1 MTGLGVAAWPWSRRF
16 DRRAPGRQYKHEGH
30 GTVFLLSGGSRV
42 TSNKIRAVTVAR
54 EALRGAAPRLPP
66 PHVLARATLLT
77 WGSSARNRPGP
88 TLTESSSPSQS
99 GRAVG
104 SSEKPRGPRPRPS
117 RARVC
122 PARPRPRAQCSAV
135 HVAPPS
141 ALGRGGRGCLRGTG
155 ASRARVL

>member
-16 DRRAPGRQYKHEGH
+16 DRRAPGRQYEHEGH
-30 GTVFLLSGGSRV
+30 GTVFLLSSGSRV
-42 TSNKIRAVTVAR
+42 TSNKIRVVTVAR

-66 PHVLARATLLT
+66 PP
-77 WGSSARNRPGP
+77 RP
-88 TLTESSSPSQS
+88 

-155 ASRARVL
+155 ASRALGARALSVTPTRAASSLPAFIVRLC